1 MPKVLK
7 YKKGFTLRHHLDEK
21 WDRLDYGFKIK
32 FQGFI
37 LLIVLGVVVSGLV
50 WANQKNEK
58 NELLESR
65 NHSETPKEL
74 SKFNPVISDPS
85 LRTDKE

>member
-7 YKKGFTLRHHLDEK
+7 YKKGFTWRHLLDEK

-32 FQGFI
+32 LQGFI
-37 LLIVLGVVVSGLV
+37 LLIILGVVVSGLI

-58 NELLESR
+58 NEWLETQ
-65 NHSETPKEL
+65 NHGETPKEL
-74 SKFNPVISDPS
+74 SKLNPVISDPS
-85 LRTDKE
+85 LRTEKE

>member
-7 YKKGFTLRHHLDEK
+7 YKKGFTWRHHLDEK

-32 FQGFI
+32 LQGFI
-37 LLIVLGVVVSGLV
+37 LLIILGGCCFRFGMGKPEER
-50 WANQKNEK
+50 KNEWMQG
-58 NELLESR
+58 R
-65 NHSETPKEL
+65 NHGETPKEL
-74 SKFNPVISDPS
+74 SKLKPVISDPS

>member
-7 YKKGFTLRHHLDEK
+7 YKKGFTWCHHLDEK

-32 FQGFI
+32 LQGFI
-37 LLIVLGVVVSGLV
+37 LLIILGVVVSGLV

-58 NELLESR
+58 NEWMQGR
-65 NHSETPKEL
+65 NHGETPKEL
-74 SKFNPVISDPS
+74 SKLKPVISDPS

>member
-7 YKKGFTLRHHLDEK
+7 YKKGFTWQHHLDEK

-37 LLIVLGVVVSGLV
+37 LLIILGVVVSGLV

-58 NELLESR
+58 NEWLERR
-65 NHSETPKEL
+65 NHGETPKEL
-74 SKFNPVISDPS
+74 IKLNPAISDPF
-85 LRTDKE
+85 LRSDKE

>member
-32 FQGFI
+32 LQGFI
-37 LLIVLGVVVSGLV
+37 ILIVFGVVISGLV
-50 WANQKNEK
+50 WANQRNEK
-58 NELLESR
+58 NEWLESR
-65 NHSETPKEL
+65 NRGGTRKEL
-74 SKFNPVISDPS
+74 SKLNPVISDPS

>member
-1 MPKVLK
+1 MTKVLK
-7 YKKGFTLRHHLDEK
+7 YKKGFTWRHYLDER

-32 FQGFI
+32 LQGFI

-58 NELLESR
+58 NEWMEGR
-65 NHSETPKEL
+65 NHGEMPQEL
-74 SKFNPVISDPS
+74 SKLNPVISDPS
-85 LRTDKE
+85 LRSDKE

>member
-32 FQGFI
+32 LQGFI

-58 NELLESR
+58 NEWLESQ
-65 NHSETPKEL
+65 NHRETPKEL

>member
-7 YKKGFTLRHHLDEK
+7 YKKGFTLRHYLDER

-32 FQGFI
+32 LQGFI
-37 LLIVLGVVVSGLV
+37 LLFVLGAVVSGLV
-50 WANQKNEK
+50 WAIQKNEK
-58 NELLESR
+58 NEWMEGR
-65 NHSETPKEL
+65 NHGETPQEL
-74 SKFNPVISDPS
+74 SKLNSVISDPS